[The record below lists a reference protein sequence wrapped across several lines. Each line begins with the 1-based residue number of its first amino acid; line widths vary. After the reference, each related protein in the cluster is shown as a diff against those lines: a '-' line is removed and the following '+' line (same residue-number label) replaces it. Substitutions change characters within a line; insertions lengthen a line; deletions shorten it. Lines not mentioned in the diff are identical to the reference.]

1 MICLFPP
8 SAPTKT
14 YSFYQYK
21 NKFLTREA
29 QTLIGMVISGNGRRG
44 NDGNKEKSL

>member
-21 NKFLTREA
+21 DLPFYGILMPKVENYA
-29 QTLIGMVISGNGRRG
+29 VM
-44 NDGNKEKSL
+44 